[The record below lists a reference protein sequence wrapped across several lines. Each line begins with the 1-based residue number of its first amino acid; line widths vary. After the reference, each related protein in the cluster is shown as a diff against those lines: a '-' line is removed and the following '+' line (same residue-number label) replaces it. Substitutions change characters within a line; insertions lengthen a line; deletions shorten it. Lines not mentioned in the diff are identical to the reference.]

1 MQETGLLQTSQSG
14 KTRHKHGHMMKF
26 KIKHKLFL
34 AIITA
39 NIFIVLGIYILSSLS
54 FGSSFRE
61 YLDANREK
69 ELAPLVDAVAK
80 EYQKQQDWHW
90 LRERGRSTWR
100 TLIETY
106 YVPRNSNPDRAKNR
120 LPAPNGE
127 RPTRLMSENRLA
139 SRPEYRPENRPIDRR
154 APQPNLAHDAPRLRP
169 PIIFI
174 ADKDHQLLL
183 GREDKTDTLNWI
195 AITLDNQTVGYLG
208 YHRTTHITSQLDQLF
223 VDKLKTNLIWIVI
236 FVIMISALIALIQSR
251 FFVKPIIKLSDATR
265 KISKGEFTTRIT
277 VSSDDEIGELC
288 RDFNRLAKS
297 LERNLKARQQWIAD
311 ISHELR
317 TPVAIL
323 QGELEALQDGIRDHS
338 AESVNSLY
346 QEVKRL
352 AFLINDLHELSMS
365 DMGALSYRFENVDLI
380 EILDQVVESK
390 KESIDSAGLSIERMC
405 EQDELLLKGD
415 EHRLNQLFLNLL
427 NNSLAY
433 SDPNGMVKVAV
444 KTQGPNAII
453 SWSDTPPGVTPEQLA
468 KLFDRL
474 YRAES
479 SRNRNSGGS
488 GIGLSIAKNIVEA
501 HNGSITARPSTLGGV
516 TFDITL
522 PLK

>member
-1 MQETGLLQTSQSG
+1 
-14 KTRHKHGHMMKF
+14 MKF

-54 FGSSFRE
+54 FSSSFRE

-69 ELAPLVDAVAK
+69 ELAPMVEAVAR

-90 LRERGRSTWR
+90 LRQRGRSTWR
-100 TLIETY
+100 TLIDTY
-106 YVPRNSNPDRAKNR
+106 YVPRNSNPDRAQFR
-120 LPAPNGE
+120 PPLSNGE
-127 RPTRLMSENRLA
+127 RQP
-139 SRPEYRPENRPIDRR
+139 RP
-154 APQPNLAHDAPRLRP
+154 RP
-169 PIIFI
+169 PIVFI
-174 ADKDHQLLL
+174 ADRDQQLLL
-183 GREDKTDTLNWI
+183 GRKDKLNTINWI
-195 AITLDNQTVGYLG
+195 AITLDDQTVGYLG
-208 YHRTTHITSQLDQLF
+208 YHRTTHITSQLDRLF

-236 FVIMISALIALIQSR
+236 FVILISALIALIQSR
-251 FFVKPIIKLSDATR
+251 FFVKPIIRLSQATH
-265 KISKGEFTTRIT
+265 KISKGEFTTRIA

-288 RDFNRLAKS
+288 QDFNRLAKS
-297 LERNLKARQQWIAD
+297 LDRNLKARQQWIAD

-338 AESVNSLY
+338 PESVDSLY

-365 DMGALSYRFENVDLI
+365 DMGALSYRFENLDLV
-380 EILDQVVESK
+380 EVLEQVIESK
-390 KESIDSAGLSIERMC
+390 KDTIVSAGFNIKQDY
-405 EQDELLLKGD
+405 EQDKLMLKGD

-433 SDPNGMVKVAV
+433 SDSSGTVEIKV
-444 KTQGPNAII
+444 KTQGPNVLI
-453 SWSDTPPGVTPEQLA
+453 SWSDTPPGVSEEQLA

-501 HNGSITARPSTLGGV
+501 HNGTITARASSLGGV
-516 TFDITL
+516 AFDITL

>member
-1 MQETGLLQTSQSG
+1 
-14 KTRHKHGHMMKF
+14 MMKF

-54 FGSSFRE
+54 FSSSFRE

-69 ELAPLVDAVAK
+69 ELAPMVDAVAR
-80 EYQKQQDWHW
+80 EYQNQQDWHW

-106 YVPRNSNPDRAKNR
+106 YVPRNSNPDRAQFR
-120 LPAPNGE
+120 PQAANGE
-127 RPTRLMSENRLA
+127 RPPRPRPDNRPLI
-139 SRPEYRPENRPIDRR
+139 RQENRPVDRR
-154 APQPNLAHDAPRLRP
+154 APQPGLAHDAPRPRP
-169 PIIFI
+169 PVIFI
-174 ADKDHQLLL
+174 ADKDHRLLL
-183 GREDKTDTLNWI
+183 GREDKLDTVNWI
-195 AITLDNQTVGYLG
+195 AITLENQTVGYLG

-223 VDKLKTNLIWIVI
+223 VDKLTTNLIWIVI
-236 FVIMISALIALIQSR
+236 FVIIISALIALIQSR
-251 FFVKPIIKLSDATR
+251 FFVKPIIKLSNAAH

-288 RDFNRLAKS
+288 QDFNRLATS
-297 LERNLKARQQWIAD
+297 LDRNLKARQQWIAD

-323 QGELEALQDGIRDHS
+323 QGELEALQDGIRDYS

-365 DMGALSYRFENVDLI
+365 DIGALSYRFENVDLI
-380 EILDQVVESK
+380 EILDQVIESK
-390 KESIDSAGLSIERMC
+390 KESIDSAGFSIEQIC
-405 EQDELLLKGD
+405 EQDELILKGD

-444 KTQGPNAII
+444 KTEGPNVII
-453 SWSDTPPGVTPEQLA
+453 SWSDTAPGVTEEQLT

-474 YRAES
+474 YRTES

-501 HNGSITARPSTLGGV
+501 HNGTITARPSSLDGV
-516 TFDITL
+516 RFDITL

>member
-1 MQETGLLQTSQSG
+1 MI
-14 KTRHKHGHMMKF
+14 KF

-54 FGSSFRE
+54 FSSSFRE

-69 ELAPLVDAVAK
+69 ELAPMVEAVAR

-90 LRERGRSTWR
+90 LRQRGRSTWR
-100 TLIETY
+100 TLIDTY
-106 YVPRNSNPDRAKNR
+106 YVPRNSNPDRAQFQPP
-120 LPAPNGE
+120 LSNGE
-127 RPTRLMSENRLA
+127 RQP
-139 SRPEYRPENRPIDRR
+139 RP
-154 APQPNLAHDAPRLRP
+154 RP
-169 PIIFI
+169 PIVFI
-174 ADKDHQLLL
+174 ADRDQQLLL
-183 GREDKTDTLNWI
+183 GRKDKLDTINWI
-195 AITLDNQTVGYLG
+195 AITLDDQIVGYLG
-208 YHRTTHITSQLDQLF
+208 YHRTTHITSQLDRLF

-236 FVIMISALIALIQSR
+236 FVILISALIALIQSR
-251 FFVKPIIKLSDATR
+251 FFVKPIIRLSQATH
-265 KISKGEFTTRIT
+265 KISKGEFTTRIA

-288 RDFNRLAKS
+288 QDFNRLAKS
-297 LERNLKARQQWIAD
+297 LDRNLKARQQWIAD

-338 AESVNSLY
+338 PESVNSLY

-365 DMGALSYRFENVDLI
+365 DMGALSYRFENLDLV
-380 EILDQVVESK
+380 EVLEQVIQSK
-390 KESIDSAGLSIERMC
+390 IDTIVSAGFNIKQIY
-405 EQDELLLKGD
+405 EQDYEQDKLMLKGD

-433 SDPNGMVKVAV
+433 SDSGGTVEIEV
-444 KTQGPNAII
+444 KTQGPNVLI
-453 SWSDTPPGVTPEQLA
+453 SWSDTPPGVSEEQLA

-501 HNGSITARPSTLGGV
+501 HNGTITARPSTLGGV

>member
-1 MQETGLLQTSQSG
+1 
-14 KTRHKHGHMMKF
+14 MKF
-26 KIKHKLFL
+26 KIKHKLFF

-100 TLIETY
+100 TLITTY
-106 YVPRNSNPDRAKNR
+106 YVPRNNNPDRVQNR
-120 LPAPNGE
+120 LQAPDGE
-127 RPTRLMSENRLA
+127 RPPRL
-139 SRPEYRPENRPIDRR
+139 RPESRPENRPIDRR

-169 PIIFI
+169 PVIFV

-183 GREDKTDTLNWI
+183 GRKDKTDTLNWI
-195 AITLDNQTVGYLG
+195 AITLDEQTVGYLG
-208 YHRTTHITSQLDQLF
+208 YHRTTHITSKLDQLF
-223 VDKLKTNLIWIVI
+223 VEKLKTNLIWIVI
-236 FVIMISALIALIQSR
+236 FVILISALIALIQSR
-251 FFVKPIIKLSDATR
+251 FFVKPIITLSNATH

-323 QGELEALQDGIRDHS
+323 QGELEALQDGIRDYS

-365 DMGALSYRFENVDLI
+365 DMGALSYRFEKVDLI
-380 EILDQVVESK
+380 EVLDQVVESK
-390 KESIDSAGLSIERMC
+390 KDNIVSVGFSIERMC

-433 SDPNGMVKVAV
+433 SDPNGRIEITV
-444 KTQGPNAII
+444 KTEGPNAII
-453 SWSDTPPGVTPEQLA
+453 SWSDTPPGVTQDQLA
-468 KLFDRL
+468 QLFDRL
-474 YRAES
+474 YRTET

-501 HNGSITARPSTLGGV
+501 HNGTITARLSTLGGV

>member
-1 MQETGLLQTSQSG
+1 
-14 KTRHKHGHMMKF
+14 MKF

-54 FGSSFRE
+54 FSSSFRE

-69 ELAPLVDAVAK
+69 ELAPMVEAVAR

-90 LRERGRSTWR
+90 LHERGRSTWR
-100 TLIETY
+100 TLIDSY
-106 YVPRNSNPDRAKNR
+106 YVPRNSNPDRAQFR
-120 LPAPNGE
+120 PQLSNGE
-127 RPTRLMSENRLA
+127 RAPRL
-139 SRPEYRPENRPIDRR
+139 RPVDRR
-154 APQPNLAHDAPRLRP
+154 AQQPNLAHDAPRPRP
-169 PIIFI
+169 PIVFI

-183 GREDKTDTLNWI
+183 GRKDKLDTVNWI
-195 AITLDNQTVGYLG
+195 AINLDNQTVGYLG
-208 YHRTTHITSQLDQLF
+208 YHKVTHITSQLDRLF
-223 VDKLKTNLIWIVI
+223 VDKLKTNLIWIII
-236 FVIMISALIALIQSR
+236 FVILISALIALIQSR
-251 FFVKPIIKLSDATR
+251 FFVKPIIKLSHATH
-265 KISKGEFTTRIT
+265 KIGKGEFTTRIA

-297 LERNLKARQQWIAD
+297 LESNLKARQQWIAD

-323 QGELEALQDGIRDHS
+323 QGELEALQDGIRDNS
-338 AESVNSLY
+338 PESVNSLY
-346 QEVKRL
+346 KEVKRL

-365 DMGALSYRFENVDLI
+365 DMGALSYRFESVDLI
-380 EILDQVVESK
+380 EILDQVIESK
-390 KESIDSAGLSIERMC
+390 KESIENSGFDI
-405 EQDELLLKGD
+405 EQDYEHNYEQDKLILKGD

-433 SDPNGMVKVAV
+433 SDSGGTVEIKV
-444 KTQGPNAII
+444 KTQGSNALI
-453 SWSDTPPGVTPEQLA
+453 SWSDTPPGVSEEQLA

-479 SRNRNSGGS
+479 SRNRNAGGS
-488 GIGLSIAKNIVEA
+488 GIGLSIARNIVEA
-501 HNGSITARPSTLGGV
+501 HNGAIIASASTLGGV
-516 TFDITL
+516 RFDITL
-522 PLK
+522 PLR

>member
-1 MQETGLLQTSQSG
+1 
-14 KTRHKHGHMMKF
+14 MMKF

-69 ELAPLVDAVAK
+69 ELAPMVDAVAR

-90 LRERGRSTWR
+90 LRERGRSSWR

-106 YVPRNSNPDRAKNR
+106 YVPRNSNPDRAPFR
-120 LPAPNGE
+120 PQLSNGE
-127 RPTRLMSENRLA
+127 RPP
-139 SRPEYRPENRPIDRR
+139 RP
-154 APQPNLAHDAPRLRP
+154 RP
-169 PIIFI
+169 PIVFI
-174 ADKDHQLLL
+174 ADRDQQLLL
-183 GREDKTDTLNWI
+183 GRKDKLDTINWI
-195 AITLDNQTVGYLG
+195 AITLDDHTVGYLG

-223 VDKLKTNLIWIVI
+223 VDKLTTNLIWIVI
-236 FVIMISALIALIQSR
+236 FVIIISALIALIQSR
-251 FFVKPIIKLSDATR
+251 FFVKPIIKLSNATH
-265 KISKGEFTTRIT
+265 KISKGEFTTRIA
-277 VSSDDEIGELC
+277 VSSDDEIGELG
-288 RDFNRLAKS
+288 RDFNHLATS
-297 LERNLKARQQWIAD
+297 LDRNLKARQQWIAD

-323 QGELEALQDGIRDHS
+323 QGELEALQDGIRDYS

-365 DMGALSYRFENVDLI
+365 DIGALSYRFENVDLI
-380 EILDQVVESK
+380 EILDQVIESK
-390 KESIDSAGLSIERMC
+390 KESIEGAGFNIEQSY
-405 EQDELLLKGD
+405 EQDEVLLKGD

-444 KTQGPNAII
+444 KIQGPNVII
-453 SWSDTPPGVTPEQLA
+453 SWSDTPPGVTQEQLT

-474 YRAES
+474 YRTES

-501 HNGSITARPSTLGGV
+501 HNGTITARPSSLGGV
-516 TFDITL
+516 RFDITL